1 MAEKPTMEVRLD
13 WKHSGHEFEA
23 ERNGVRTA
31 IDGSGV
37 AGASPVALLLEALG
51 GCIGADVVDI
61 LQKGRQELT
70 GLTVLARGER
80 RDEPPRYFERIEVEV
95 LVTGDVDPRKAERAV
110 QLSLDKYCSVAHTLR
125 RDLELDWSVTVE

>member
-37 AGASPVALLLEALG
+37 TGASPVALLLEALA
-51 GCIGADVVDI
+51 GCVGADVVDI

-80 RDEPPRYFERIEVEV
+80 REKPPRYFERIQLEVV
-95 LVTGDVDPRKAERAV
+95 VSGDVDPRKAERAV
-110 QLSLDKYCSVAHTLR
+110 RLSLDTYCSVAHTLR
-125 RDLELDWSVTVE
+125 RDLEIEWSATVE